1 MYHSLKSIEWF
12 PPWHIVKKY
21 MPKVFRK
28 EYPNTCII
36 IDATEFTI
44 ERPSLVS
51 QSCTFS
57 SYKNKNTVKVLV
69 GLTPRGVVSFV
80 SECYEGSISDK

>member
-1 MYHSLKSIEWF
+1 MYHSLKSIERF

-21 MPKVFRK
+21 MPEVFRK

-36 IDATEFTI
+36 IDATEIAI
-44 ERPSLVS
+44 ERPSSLVS

-57 SYKNKNTVKVLV
+57 HIRIRTLLRYLWALHQV
-69 GLTPRGVVSFV
+69 
-80 SECYEGSISDK
+80 E